1 MASSSPQKPHP
12 FTPKS
17 QGDKAVDKTAH
28 KTKLHSTYKG
38 DKQWDGNI
46 CIYIRLYSCA
56 HIYIMYMSGY
66 ITIAKYCTI
75 YILLR
80 TLYEAFSVSDA
91 LTL

>member
-56 HIYIMYMSGY
+56 HIYNVYEWLYNYSKILHNIYF
-66 ITIAKYCTI
+66 ITN
-75 YILLR
+75 
-80 TLYEAFSVSDA
+80 TL
-91 LTL
+91 